1 MRPFNML
8 RWCFLL
14 LATVIIAQL
23 VSILGGAATCYW
35 LFITGS
41 AEPGACSSF
50 LGQAREMWAEVLAA
64 ILALLLAAR
73 GGNGTKP
80 PDEP

>member
-1 MRPFNML
+1 ML
-8 RWCFLL
+8 RAAFIL
-14 LATVIIAQL
+14 LATIIMAQL
-23 VSILGGAATCYW
+23 LVIMGGAATCYW
-35 LFITGS
+35 LFIVGR

-73 GGNGTKP
+73 PGNGTKP
-80 PDEP
+80 PDA